1 MLRKSIQSMV
11 FKALFKKIMLLYEHS
26 FKILKDLHLYNR
38 EEMNKYLIFFG
49 NGTRLCNYFS
59 FLIQISNNIS
69 FKV

>member
-1 MLRKSIQSMV
+1 MLQKSIQLMV

-49 NGTRLCNYFS
+49 NGTRL
-59 FLIQISNNIS
+59 
-69 FKV
+69 